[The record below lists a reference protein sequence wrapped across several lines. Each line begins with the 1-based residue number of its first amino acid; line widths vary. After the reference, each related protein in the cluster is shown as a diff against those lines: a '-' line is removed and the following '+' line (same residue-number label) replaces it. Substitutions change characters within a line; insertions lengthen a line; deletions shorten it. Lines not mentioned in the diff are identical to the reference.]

1 MTLPGA
7 ILILTGMKHTALFLA
22 LALTIPTA
30 LCAFPNPFG
39 PSQAEIKAALAKYCG
54 AEAPSEDQAMALDL
68 AALENR
74 KDARALEAHF
84 SEISKAANAAVAALE
99 AKIKLTRK
107 EQDRYFH
114 MLYTKEVHDSVWHET
129 RPIKQAAYRKSRQ
142 ELAELLSAHDAARA
156 RAIRLAD
163 LAEAL
168 DDIESDFVEVK
179 P

>member
-1 MTLPGA
+1 MTLSGG
-7 ILILTGMKHTALFLA
+7 ILILNGMKHTAWILA
-22 LALTIPTA
+22 LALAVPTT

-54 AEAPSEDQAMALDL
+54 AEAPTEDQAMALDL

-84 SEISKAANAAVAALE
+84 SDLSKAANATVAALE

-107 EQDRYFH
+107 DQDRYFG
-114 MLYTKEVHDSVWHET
+114 MLYAKEVHDSVWHET

-142 ELAELLSAHDAARA
+142 ELADLLTAHDAARA
-156 RAIRLAD
+156 KAIRLAD